1 MSDHVCPWWMAYTF
15 DNPLRRLVHNP
26 EKILGELVGEGH
38 TAIDIGCGMGFFSI
52 AMAKMVGEE
61 GSVIAVDLQQK
72 MLSVLKKRA
81 KRAGV
86 LPRIRVHQCEAH
98 SIGLHE
104 PVDFALAFNVVHE
117 VPDAKSLFLQVGA
130 ILKPNA
136 RFLVVE
142 PKVHVTPENFA
153 RSVDKG
159 VAAGLRLLGEPRI
172 TLSRAALFSR

>member
-15 DNPLRRLVHNP
+15 DNPLRRLIHNP

-52 AMAKMVGEE
+52 AMAKMVGEA
-61 GSVIAVDLQQK
+61 GRVIAVDLQQK
-72 MLSVLKKRA
+72 MLDVLTKRA
-81 KRAGV
+81 KKAGV
-86 LPRIRVHQCEAH
+86 LPRIRVHKCEAH
-98 SIGLHE
+98 DVGIHE

-130 ILKPNA
+130 MLKANA

-142 PKVHVTPENFA
+142 PRMHVTPEKFS
-153 RSVDKG
+153 RSVEG
-159 VAAGLRLLGEPRI
+159 GLAAGLKQVGEPRI